1 MPNMSYCR
9 FENTLED
16 LKDCYDALMEESPRE
31 LMEEASQYEKDA
43 IIRLLEVCE
52 KISHMFDVEDYE
64 YAKKRSEENED
75 E

>member
-16 LKDCYDALMEESPRE
+16 LKDCYDALREESPRE

-43 IIRLLEVCE
+43 IIRLIEVCQ
-52 KISHMFDVEDYE
+52 KISQRFDVEDYE
-64 YAKKRSEENED
+64 EAKERSEENED